1 MRGVALPVI
10 AVQLG
15 HVDSK
20 MVEKHYGHLAP
31 SYVADTIRAAF
42 GTMGLVEPDN
52 VEAIASKD

>member
-1 MRGVALPVI
+1 MRGVALPVV

-15 HVDSK
+15 HK
-20 MVEKHYGHLAP
+20 GIRMVEEHYGHLAQ

-52 VEAIASKD
+52 VTGITSKS